1 MNGRSSH
8 LATNFKLEVTNL
20 LRVANIVRGDDDDNV
35 EAALC
40 ECYSTCRFATGTSLL
55 TSLLHVWFQKSAC
68 VPAQKTS
75 MQFALRSSTIA
86 PRVST
91 STTLIASS
99 DHVALHQN

>member
-8 LATNFKLEVTNL
+8 LATNFKLEVTNS

-40 ECYSTCRFATGTSLL
+40 ECYSTCRFATG

-99 DHVALHQN
+99 DHVALYHN